1 MVENTMNKL
10 FPITSVQNDKFL
22 VSWPKWQNIKQFDT
36 KKRLL
41 TVLFADIGSYE
52 VGIAIMAGVL
62 SGGEIDVMWITMN
75 TWAQDVNGD
84 YARYLED
91 MYDIKGVAFN
101 NEDEALRF
109 QDYLEKKYIWK
120 TLQA

>member
-1 MVENTMNKL
+1 MNNTP
-10 FPITSVQNDKFL
+10 FPITSLRKGKFL
-22 VSWPKWQNIKQFDT
+22 VSWPKWENIRQFDT

-41 TVLFADIGSYE
+41 DVLFDDIGSEE
-52 VGIAIMAGVL
+52 VGISISIVKDEL
-62 SGGEIDVMWITMN
+62 DIMWITLH

-91 MYDIKGVAFN
+91 MYEIRGVAFN
-101 NEDEALRF
+101 SEIEALKL

>member
-1 MVENTMNKL
+1 MNNTP
-10 FPITSVQNDKFL
+10 FPITSLRKGKFL
-22 VSWPKWQNIKQFDT
+22 VSWPKWENIRQFDT

-41 TVLFADIGSYE
+41 DVLFDDIGSEE
-52 VGIAIMAGVL
+52 VGISISIVKDEL
-62 SGGEIDVMWITMN
+62 DIMWITLH
-75 TWAQDVNGD
+75 TWSQDVNGD

-91 MYDIKGVAFN
+91 MYEIRGVAFN
-101 NEDEALRF
+101 SEIEALKL

>member
-1 MVENTMNKL
+1 MIEL
-10 FPITSVQNDKFL
+10 FPITSVQNNKFL
-22 VSWPKWQNIKQFDT
+22 VSWPKWQNIKHFDT

-41 TVLFADIGSYE
+41 AVLFDDIDSYE
-52 VGIAIMAGVL
+52 VGIAIMAGVP
-62 SGGEIDVMWITMN
+62 SGGEIDVMWITAF

-91 MYDIKGVAFN
+91 MYDIKGVVFN
-101 NEDEALRF
+101 SEDEALRF

-120 TLQA
+120 TLQL

>member
-1 MVENTMNKL
+1 MNNTP
-10 FPITSVQNDKFL
+10 FPITTVQNNKFL
-22 VSWPKWQNIKQFDT
+22 VSWPKWQSIRQFDT

-41 TVLFADIGSYE
+41 AVLFADIGSYE
-52 VGIAIMAGVL
+52 VGIAIMSGVL
-62 SGGEIDVMWITMN
+62 SGGEIDVMWITAL

-101 NEDEALRF
+101 NEDEAIKF

>member
-1 MVENTMNKL
+1 MNNTP
-10 FPITSVQNDKFL
+10 FPITSVQNNKFL
-22 VSWPKWQNIKQFDT
+22 VSWPKWENIRQFDT

-41 TVLFADIGSYE
+41 AVLFADIGSDE

-62 SGGEIDVMWITMN
+62 SGGEVDIMWITIN

-101 NEDEALRF
+101 NENEALKF

-120 TLQA
+120 TLQL

>member
-1 MVENTMNKL
+1 MNNTP
-10 FPITSVQNDKFL
+10 FPITPLQNNKFML
-22 VSWPKWQNIKQFDT
+22 SWPKWKNIKEFST
-36 KKRLL
+36 KKKLL
-41 TVLFADIGSYE
+41 DVLFEDVGSDE
-52 VGIAIMAGVL
+52 VGISISIVKDEL
-62 SGGEIDVMWITMN
+62 DIMWITLN

-91 MYDIKGVAFN
+91 MYEIRGVAFN
-101 NEDEALRF
+101 SEIEALKL

>member
-1 MVENTMNKL
+1 MSNL

-22 VSWPKWQNIKQFDT
+22 VSWPKWQNIKHFDT

-41 TVLFADIGSYE
+41 AVLFADIGSIE
-52 VGIAIMAGVL
+52 VGIAIMVGVL
-62 SGGEIDVMWITMN
+62 SGGEIDVMWIKSN
-75 TWAQDVNGD
+75 TWSQDINGE

-91 MYDIKGVAFN
+91 MYDIKGVVFN
-101 NEDEALRF
+101 SLDEATRF

>member
-1 MVENTMNKL
+1 MNNL
-10 FPITSVQNDKFL
+10 FPITSVQNNKFL
-22 VSWPKWQNIKQFDT
+22 VSWPKWENIRQFDT

-41 TVLFADIGSYE
+41 DVLFDDIGSEE
-52 VGIAIMAGVL
+52 VGISISIVKDEL
-62 SGGEIDVMWITMN
+62 DIMWITLHA
-75 TWAQDVNGD
+75 WAQDVNGD

-91 MYDIKGVAFN
+91 MYEIRGVAFN
-101 NEDEALRF
+101 SEIEALKL

>member
-1 MVENTMNKL
+1 MNQL
-10 FPITSVQNDKFL
+10 FPITSVQNNKFL
-22 VSWPKWQNIKQFDT
+22 VSWPKWENIRQFDT

-41 TVLFADIGSYE
+41 AVLFADIGSEE

-62 SGGEIDVMWITMN
+62 SGGEVDIMWITMH
-75 TWAQDVNGD
+75 TWAQDINGE

-101 NEDEALRF
+101 SENEALKF

-120 TLQA
+120 TLQL

>member
-1 MVENTMNKL
+1 MNNTP
-10 FPITSVQNDKFL
+10 FPITTVQNNKFL
-22 VSWPKWQNIKQFDT
+22 VSWPRWQNIKHFHT
-36 KKRLL
+36 KKKLL
-41 TVLFADIGSYE
+41 AVLFADIGSEE

-62 SGGEIDVMWITMN
+62 SGGEVDIMWITMH

-101 NEDEALRF
+101 NEDEAIQF

>member
-1 MVENTMNKL
+1 MFENAMNKL
-10 FPITSVQNDKFL
+10 FPITPIQNNKFL

-41 TVLFADIGSYE
+41 AVLFADIGSYE

-62 SGGEIDVMWITMN
+62 SGGEVDVMWIKSN
-75 TWAQDVNGD
+75 TWAQDINGE

-101 NEDEALRF
+101 SIDEAIRF

>member
-1 MVENTMNKL
+1 MNNTL
-10 FPITSVQNDKFL
+10 FPINSIQNNKFL
-22 VSWPKWQNIKQFDT
+22 VSWPKWENIRQFDT

-41 TVLFADIGSYE
+41 AVLFADIGSDE
-52 VGIAIMAGVL
+52 VGISISITKDEL
-62 SGGEIDVMWITMN
+62 DIMWIRST
-75 TWAQDVNGD
+75 TWALDANGE

-101 NEDEALRF
+101 NEDEAIKF